1 MDLEVLSNTHD
12 YFAETHLS
20 DIILVEYEMLDCRF
34 LAEKMSEDRTNSVI
48 KVSAIA
54 KIKSTELYLSR
65 YQSIDQFDYHLAI
78 QVGA

>member
-20 DIILVEYEMLDCRF
+20 DIIRVKQEMLDRRF
-34 LAEKMSEDRTNSVI
+34 LAEKMSEDWTNSVI

-54 KIKSTELYLSR
+54 
-65 YQSIDQFDYHLAI
+65 
-78 QVGA
+78 